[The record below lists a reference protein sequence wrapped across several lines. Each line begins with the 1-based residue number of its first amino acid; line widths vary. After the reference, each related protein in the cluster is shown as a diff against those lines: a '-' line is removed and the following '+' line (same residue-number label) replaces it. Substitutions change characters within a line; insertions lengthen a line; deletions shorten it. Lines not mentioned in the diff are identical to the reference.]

1 MEILPE
7 PLPEPPLGSDSQ
19 PALVVTVH
27 EQFACVVSDAV
38 SRLPDRHGVNVTGST
53 EYSQS
58 DGRRALGRLGDQERV
73 PGNRHAPLR
82 EVLPLFSP
90 TE

>member
-1 MEILPE
+1 MPE
-7 PLPEPPLGSDSQ
+7 PLPEPPLGSDNQ

-27 EQFACVVSDAV
+27 EQFTCVVSSAV
-38 SRLPDRHGVNVTGST
+38 SWLAARHGANVTGST

-58 DGRRALGRLGDQERV
+58 NGVGFSAAWLTENVRPAIVTLPDRDA
-73 PGNRHAPLR
+73 
-82 EVLPLFSP
+82 LPLFSL